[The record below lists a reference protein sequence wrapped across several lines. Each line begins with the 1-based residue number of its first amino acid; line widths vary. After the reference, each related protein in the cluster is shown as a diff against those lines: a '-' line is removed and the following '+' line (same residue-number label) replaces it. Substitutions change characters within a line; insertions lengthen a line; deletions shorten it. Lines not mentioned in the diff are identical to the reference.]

1 MRSDNHDDASF
12 SVSLPIGAA
21 VSAALLAVAAGAAV
35 LLLGLGRNGDESE
48 TSGSASKSGKS
59 SSGKNFFRR
68 VGILGLVTLIEND
81 ATRKVVVAVLK
92 AMARR
97 A

>member
-1 MRSDNHDDASF
+1 MTSGDSNEQKF
-12 SVSLPIGAA
+12 SVSVPVGAA
-21 VSAALLAVAAGAAV
+21 VAAILLAGATAAAYLIIGRPGTEEESEGGSSRSGGNFFRKMG
-35 LLLGLGRNGDESE
+35 LLGLV
-48 TSGSASKSGKS
+48 AM
-59 SSGKNFFRR
+59 
-68 VGILGLVTLIEND
+68 IEND

>member
-1 MRSDNHDDASF
+1 MTSGDERQQNF
-12 SVSLPIGAA
+12 SVSIPIGAA
-21 VSAALLAVAAGAAV
+21 VAGLILMMAAAAYLLMGQ
-35 LLLGLGRNGDESE
+35 GSEGESE
-48 TSGSASKSGKS
+48 PASPRPGSSFA
-59 SSGKNFFRR
+59 RR
-68 VGILGLVTLIEND
+68 MGLLGLVTMIEND

>member
-1 MRSDNHDDASF
+1 MTSGDDNQDSF
-12 SVSLPIGAA
+12 SVSVPIGAA
-21 VSAALLAVAAGAAV
+21 VAGVLLVGAAAAY
-35 LLLGLGRNGDESE
+35 LLMNQNGEE
-48 TSGSASKSGKS
+48 S
-59 SSGKNFFRR
+59 SSGSDATQPARSFIRR
-68 VGILGLVTLIEND
+68 MGILGLVTMIEND